1 MQVENIAMP
10 KPTTILITGATGTV
24 SSHLIA
30 ILSRWP
36 GIHLRALV
44 RDRTK
49 AANLQ
54 AHGIETFH
62 GDLDIAGTLP
72 GAFEGVDALWLLT
85 APGPRTSEN
94 SMNALWAAR
103 QAGVPRVVRLSAVG
117 AASDAPTRN
126 GRLHAQ
132 SDHEVM
138 VSGLQWTILKP
149 HFYMQN
155 LLALAPV
162 IASQGALPYA
172 LGDGKIGLIDTRDVA
187 DFAAQI
193 FAAPDAH
200 AGRTYTLTG
209 PTALSGNDIA
219 DSIGDSVKRTVR
231 YVPISLHATR
241 EAMLDAGASAWIADM
256 VLEYCQA
263 YASGW
268 GDFVTRDFPQLM
280 QRQASTMAN
289 FARDHAAA
297 FGGTQRPPAEQATG
311 TYTSTT
317 HH

>member
-1 MQVENIAMP
+1 MP
-10 KPTTILITGATGTV
+10 NPITILITGATGTV
-24 SSHLIA
+24 STSLIA
-30 ILSRWP
+30 ILAQWP
-36 GIHLRALV
+36 GIRLRALV
-44 RDRTK
+44 RDRAK
-49 AANLQ
+49 AAALQ
-54 AHGIETFH
+54 ARGIETVY
-62 GDLDIAGTLP
+62 GDLDHAGTLS
-72 GAFEGVDALWLLT
+72 GAFDGVDAFWLLT
-85 APGPRTSEN
+85 APGPRASEN

-103 QAGVPRVVRLSAVG
+103 QAGVRRVVRLSAVG

-138 VSGLQWTILKP
+138 TSGLQWTILKP

-172 LGDGKIGLIDTRDVA
+172 LGDGKLGLVDTRDVA
-187 DFAAQI
+187 DVAAQI

-200 AGRTYTLTG
+200 VGRTYTLTG
-209 PTALSGNDIA
+209 PAALSGDGIA
-219 DSIGDSVKRTVR
+219 HSIGDQVGRAIR
-231 YVPISLHATR
+231 YVPLSLNATR
-241 EAMLDAGASAWIADM
+241 EAVLDAGASPWIADM

-280 QRQASTMAN
+280 QRPARSVAD
-289 FARDHAAA
+289 FAHDHATLL
-297 FGGTQRPPAEQATG
+297 GCVQRPAAEQANG
-311 TYTSTT
+311 IFSSTT